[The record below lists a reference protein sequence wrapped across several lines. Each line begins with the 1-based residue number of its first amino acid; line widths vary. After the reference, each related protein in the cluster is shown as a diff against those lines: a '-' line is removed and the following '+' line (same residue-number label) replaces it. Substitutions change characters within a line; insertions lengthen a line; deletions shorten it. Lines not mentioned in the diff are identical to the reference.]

1 MEVQEKTKAVSTY
14 EYRRYDRKSLLP
26 VLAPKNV
33 AVIGASEKPASIG
46 RTLLWNLISNP
57 FGGTV
62 FPVNPNRSSI
72 LGIKPYPN
80 LAAITDPV
88 DLAVIA
94 TPAETVPDIIDECA
108 DAGVKG
114 GLIISS
120 GFREIGVKGAELEK
134 EILQRA
140 QRGGMRFL
148 GPNCYGIMMPYS
160 GFNASIGRGMALTGN
175 VGFIS
180 QSGAI
185 SAAILDWSFRERVG
199 FSGFI
204 SIGNMSDINWGDLIY
219 YMGDDHHTHSIVIY
233 LERVGDART
242 FLSAAREVS
251 LTKPIIV
258 LYGGEHHAEMESV
271 GTQISRL
278 VASQEPRE
286 QRSTSRVLNAAF
298 RRSGVLPVKRMVDL
312 FAMAEILFKQP
323 RAEGPRLT
331 ILTNSHAPG
340 VQAGNALVN
349 SGGKLAPLS
358 EETVKELSK
367 LFLNGWKATNPINI
381 LRDADPDRYVKTLEI
396 VSKDPNNNG
405 ILVIL
410 TPQAMTDPTETA
422 RRLKPF
428 AKLSHKPILVS
439 WMGGEEVAEGKALLN
454 RFNVPTFP
462 FPDTA
467 AQAFNYMW
475 QHNYNLRGLFETP
488 ELPADDNGALINR
501 GLATGI
507 INSVRE
513 SGRNFLTDVESKQ
526 VLSAYG
532 IPVLPTE
539 LATSEEEALE
549 VAERTGYPVLLK
561 VCSEGILDRSIPGYL
576 NMNLINA
583 ESVVEAFRSMK
594 KSVTEKMGPDYFKG
608 VTVQPMLQISGY
620 KLIVGCCQ
628 DKTFGPVLLFGAGGS
643 LVEIHQDIAIGLP
656 PLNSTLA
663 HRMMEQTRIYHAL
676 RGEKGL
682 VAINMAELEQLLVRF
697 SQLVVEQR
705 WIKEIEINPLLA
717 GSHHLT
723 VSDSRMVLQTPDIEE
738 EDIPRLAIR
747 PYPSQYI
754 QTTELRDGT
763 PVIIRPIRPED
774 ESLIAKFHETL
785 SDQSVYFR
793 YFHPIAL
800 KQRVSHERL
809 SRICFIDYDREVVL
823 VVIEKDPKSGEQTII
838 AVGRINKLRGT
849 NDAEFAITIS
859 DKYQRTGLGTVLLDQ
874 LVQIGRVEK
883 VDRIVA
889 DILMENRGM
898 QRVCEKV
905 GFKLRYDGDEQIVK
919 AVIELQNGN

>member
-1 MEVQEKTKAVSTY
+1 
-14 EYRRYDRKSLLP
+14 LP

-46 RTLLWNLISNP
+46 RTLLWNLINNP

-80 LAAITDPV
+80 MAAVPDQV

-94 TPAETVPDIIDECA
+94 TPAGTVPDIIDECV

-120 GFREIGVKGAELEK
+120 GFREIGGKGMELEK
-134 EILQRA
+134 EILLRA
-140 QRGGMRFL
+140 HRGGMRLL
-148 GPNCYGIMMPYS
+148 GPNCYGIMMPFS
-160 GFNASIGRGMALTGN
+160 AFNASIGRGMALTGN

-185 SAAILDWSFRERVG
+185 SAAILDWSFREQVG

-204 SIGNMSDINWGDLIY
+204 SIGNMADIDWGDLIY

-233 LERVGDART
+233 LETVGNART
-242 FLSAAREVS
+242 FLSAAREVT

-258 LYGGEHHAEMESV
+258 LYGGGHNAEMESA
-271 GTQISRL
+271 GMQISRL
-278 VASQEPRE
+278 VASQEA
-286 QRSTSRVLNAAF
+286 QAHHSTNRVLNAAF

-331 ILTNSHAPG
+331 IVTNSHATG
-340 VQAGNALVN
+340 VQAGNALIN
-349 SGGKLAPLS
+349 TGGKLAPLS
-358 EETVKELSK
+358 EETAKELSK
-367 LFLNGWKATNPINI
+367 MFPEGWKATNPVNI
-381 LRDADPDRYVKTLEI
+381 LRDAGPERYAKTLKTI
-396 VSKDPNNNG
+396 SKDSNSNG

-422 RRLKPF
+422 RKLKPF
-428 AKLSHKPILVS
+428 AKLSHKPLLVS
-439 WMGGEEVAEGKALLN
+439 WMGGSEVAEGKALLN

-475 QHNYNLRGLFETP
+475 QYSYNLRGLFETP
-488 ELPADDNGALINR
+488 ELPADDDGAFPNR
-501 GLATGI
+501 GLATGV

-513 SGRNFLTDVESKQ
+513 SGRTFLTDIESKQ
-526 VLSAYG
+526 VLAAYG

-539 LATSEEEALE
+539 LATSEKEVLE
-549 VAERTGYPVLLK
+549 LAEKTGYPVLLK
-561 VCSEGILDRSIPGYL
+561 VCSERILDRNIPGYL
-576 NMNLINA
+576 NMNLMNA
-583 ESVVEAFRSMK
+583 ESVLGAFRSMK

-620 KLIVGCCQ
+620 KLIAGCCQ
-628 DKTFGPVLLFGAGGS
+628 EKTFGPVLLFGDGGS

-682 VAINMAELEQLLVRF
+682 VAVNMADLEQLLVRF

-717 GSHHLT
+717 GAHRLT
-723 VSDSRMVLQTPDIEE
+723 VSDCRMVLHAPDMQ
-738 EDIPRLAIR
+738 EDNLPRSAIR
-747 PYPSQYI
+747 PYPNQYI
-754 QTTELRDGT
+754 QPSELRDGT
-763 PVIIRPIRPED
+763 PVVIRPIRPED
-774 ESLIAKFHETL
+774 EPLIARFHETL
-785 SDQSVYFR
+785 SDQSVYLR
-793 YFHPIAL
+793 YFHPMAL

-809 SRICFIDYDREVVL
+809 SRICFIDYDREMVL
-823 VVIEKDPKSGEQTII
+823 VVIKKEPDSGEQTII

-859 DKYQRTGLGTVLLDQ
+859 DDYQRTGLGTVLLDQ
-874 LVQIGRVEK
+874 LVQIGRAEK
-883 VDRIVA
+883 IDRIP
-889 DILMENRGM
+889 ISW
-898 QRVCEKV
+898 
-905 GFKLRYDGDEQIVK
+905 
-919 AVIELQNGN
+919 